1 MKGEKITITTTRS
14 FERVI
19 YQEELAALILT
30 QFSKAIRPHLT
41 VQFRVD
47 NLGKTEVLAEYSQE
61 TETSEDFLPSAEKMP
76 DVPKPKRAYTKRQKP
91 GTAVSPEVQKARG
104 GFRPRY
110 ISPDKREGG
119 EK

>member
-1 MKGEKITITTTRS
+1 MKSEKITITTTRS

-19 YQEELAALILT
+19 DHEELVALILT
-30 QFSKAIRPHLT
+30 QFSKGIRPHLELVFQMDHGT
-41 VQFRVD
+41 
-47 NLGKTEVLAEYSQE
+47 GEITATAKYSEVTATQQ
-61 TETSEDFLPSAEKMP
+61 DLPFAEKSP
-76 DVPKPKRAYTKRQKP
+76 DEPKPKRAYTKRQKP
-91 GTAVSPEVQKARG
+91 ETAVSPAVQKARG